1 MSSEP
6 TSRNMTSEITD
17 SMISGMFA
25 YIISQILMSKSS
37 PSIKNLMNVNTIK
50 EGLKIGSGLSLYRT
64 IGQSGLNQ
72 IMKSAGMSGLPTV

>member
-25 YIISQILMSKSS
+25 YIVSQALMGKS
-37 PSIKNLMNVNTIK
+37 PSLKIMNVNTLK

-64 IGQSGLNQ
+64 LGSPALNQ

>member
-6 TSRNMTSEITD
+6 ITRNMTSEITD

-25 YIISQILMSKSS
+25 YIVSQALMGKS
-37 PSIKNLMNVNTIK
+37 PSLKNIMNVNTLK

-64 IGQSGLNQ
+64 LGSPALNQ
-72 IMKSAGMSGLPTV
+72 IMKSAGMSALPTV

>member
-25 YIISQILMSKSS
+25 YIVSQALMGKS
-37 PSIKNLMNVNTIK
+37 PSLKNIMNVNTLK

-64 IGQSGLNQ
+64 IGQSGINQ
-72 IMKSAGMSGLPTV
+72 IMKSAGMSALPTV